1 MLVRADH
8 VCVCVHLLCMCTI
21 RIKCSSTIF
30 RIAYRFI
37 THTQKGARAISSHP
51 THSIPHCAY
60 FRVLVSNRTIIVHT
74 PTHTHRPGLCQCQ
87 SIRSIAVQ
95 CIQMNR
101 AGWVFHT
108 PKSLAAEFFKVN
120 YPDAP
125 NGCSTPRSKRI
136 ARARTF
142 HRHVFCCAPARRY
155 VNPSCAINALDNG
168 VLIKIFK
175 TK

>member
-1 MLVRADH
+1 MAVAECVCSYERIM
-8 VCVCVHLLCMCTI
+8 CVCVHLLCMCTI

-60 FRVLVSNRTIIVHT
+60 LRVLVSNRTIIVHT
-74 PTHTHRPGLCQCQ
+74 PTHTHRPGLRVPINPLHC
-87 SIRSIAVQ
+87 RS
-95 CIQMNR
+95 MHTNESSR
-101 AGWVFHT
+101 LGLFH
-108 PKSLAAEFFKVN
+108 PVAEFFKVN

-125 NGCSTPRSKRI
+125 NSCSTPRSKRI

-155 VNPSCAINALDNG
+155 VNPL
-168 VLIKIFK
+168 VRLMRLI
-175 TK
+175 TVC